1 MNKILPYLWV
11 GNLNDAFTAPEDFII
26 LCVLET
32 KYPLLPKRAILQP
45 ILEMSPNGPRVNM
58 NGMEKACE
66 IIDKVLN
73 DGKNILVHCAAGVE
87 RSPLTIVW
95 WLHTRMG
102 QSLDVAYDFVKSK
115 RPIVENRLIWIPKH
129 FRYS

>member
-1 MNKILPYLWV
+1 MNEILPHLWL
-11 GNLNDAFTAPEDFII
+11 GDLNDSFTAPEDFII
-26 LCVLET
+26 LCVLEVR
-32 KYPLLPKRAILQP
+32 YPLLPKRAILQP
-45 ILEMSPNGPRVNM
+45 ILEMSPNGPQMNM
-58 NGMEKACE
+58 NGMEKACK
-66 IIDKVLN
+66 IIDGVLN
-73 DGKNILVHCAAGVE
+73 DEKNILVHCAAGVE

-115 RPIVENRLIWIPKH
+115 RSIVENRLIWLPKY